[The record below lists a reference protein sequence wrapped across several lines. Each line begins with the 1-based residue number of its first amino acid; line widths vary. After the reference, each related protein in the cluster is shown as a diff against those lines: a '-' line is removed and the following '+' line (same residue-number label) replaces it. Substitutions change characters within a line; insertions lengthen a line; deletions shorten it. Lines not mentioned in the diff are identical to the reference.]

1 MSTSV
6 HASITETHYQLLRKI
21 YDASLDTKAAVQ
33 AIADS
38 EARAVEPMRIVM
50 DAIKESNAVLVSQL
64 EKLAS
69 ERDTYQRE
77 AYHLRK
83 DLCEIAAAF
92 NVGVPDSEEAKK
104 RIIAVKAERDQLHA
118 TLERTTI
125 AAAQVA
131 DRNVELRAECERLKN
146 ERAQVWAALNF
157 IPEADL
163 DVVLADAKLL
173 RPEMAK
179 ARARVK
185 ELEGKA
191 DWDELYLDGE
201 PELLKR
207 VWKRLR
213 ETERRAEKAE
223 AELALKNTALRNAV
237 LEGNSLRAEVE
248 RLTKDVIEQSGR
260 TVKAQDSLEA
270 SILRTADQR
279 IRAEKA
285 KKERI
290 TREAVDQRANDLVE
304 ALDEAEAELTKERRR
319 LAHLFHHESPMA
331 EPGDT
336 FTEWCADIDTAMSGK
351 SK

>member
-131 DRNVELRAECERLKN
+131 DRNVALRAEVERLTRRLPPDPGGSDKLD
-146 ERAQVWAALNF
+146 ELEFAL
-157 IPEADL
+157 E
-163 DVVLADAKLL
+163 LL
-173 RPEMAK
+173 RA
-179 ARARVK
+179 
-185 ELEGKA
+185 
-191 DWDELYLDGE
+191 
-201 PELLKR
+201 
-207 VWKRLR
+207 
-213 ETERRAEKAE
+213 RAEKAE
-223 AELALKNTALRNAV
+223 AELA
-237 LEGNSLRAEVE
+237 
-248 RLTKDVIEQSGR
+248 QC
-260 TVKAQDSLEA
+260 
-270 SILRTADQR
+270 
-279 IRAEKA
+279 
-285 KKERI
+285 KKEI
-290 TREAVDQRANDLVE
+290 ATAWKPTLDDHASRALT
-304 ALDEAEAELTKERRR
+304 AEAELTKERRR
-319 LAHLFHHESPMA
+319 LAHLFHYESPMA

-336 FTEWCADIDTAMSGK
+336 FTEWCTDIDAAMSTRTHTHN
-351 SK
+351 SP